1 MIGVG
6 KFIAR
11 HRYIMLLIAI
21 LLLIPSALGFLK
33 TRVNYDLL
41 SYLPESLDTVAGQD
55 IMVDEFGSGGFA
67 MVVVEGMDMKD
78 VQKLEDKYRQIDHV
92 SKTLWYTDVAD
103 LSVPVELLPR
113 DLKESFFKGD
123 ATLMMVLFDGTTSS
137 DESMNALKE
146 MRKITDQQVY
156 ISGMTGV
163 VTDIA
168 DLCMSELPIYVVIAA
183 VLSLLVL
190 TIATHYFLIPIL
202 FLLSIGMAIVYNMG
216 TNFFLGEISYVTQ
229 AVTAVLQ
236 LGVTMDYSIFLLNSY
251 EDYKDQYHE
260 DKESAMGHAIASTF
274 TAIVGSSVT
283 TIAGFLALCVMT
295 FALGKDLGIV
305 MSKGVIIGVICCV
318 TVLPAMIL
326 VFDKWL
332 EKTKHGAIIKETGIL
347 SKIITKHYVIFIVLF
362 VILLFPALYGNNHI
376 QVYYNIAHSLPDDL
390 ESNIANKK
398 LEDTFHMNV
407 IHILMMDK
415 DIKAKDKASMY
426 KDIDKVEG
434 VKWTIGMNSL
444 IGPEIPD
451 VLIPDNIKEMLQG
464 DEHEIAFI
472 CSEYSPATP
481 EVDGQIAE
489 IQGIVKSYDDSAIVI
504 GEAPMMKDLEDTT
517 NVDLKKVNYLSMAA
531 IFIIIMIVFKSISL
545 PVILVAVIE
554 FAINVN
560 MAIPYYM
567 GKELPFVAVIVIGT
581 IQLGATV
588 DYAILM
594 TTRYQKERLNGVGK
608 KEAVSIAHSNSVHSV
623 ITSGFSF
630 FAATFGVA
638 MYSRVDMIGSI
649 CTLLSRGAIISM
661 ISVLVILP
669 AMFMIFDKVI
679 CMTTWDFIKTRKQ
692 HKTGEIG
699 G

>member
-1 MIGVG
+1 MIDVG

-11 HRYIMLLIAI
+11 HRYIMMLIAV
-21 LLLIPSALGFLK
+21 LLLIPSALGFLR

-41 SYLPESLDTVAGQD
+41 SYLPETLDTVAGQD

-78 VQKLEDKYRQIDHV
+78 VQKLEDRYREIDHV

-113 DLKESFFKGD
+113 DLRESFFKGD

-137 DESMNALKE
+137 DDSMNALKE

-190 TIATHYFLIPIL
+190 TIATHYFLIPVI

-251 EDYKDQYHE
+251 ENYKEEFGE

-274 TAIVGSSVT
+274 TAIIGSSVT

-318 TVLPAMIL
+318 TILPAMIL
-326 VFDKWL
+326 VFDNLL
-332 EKTKHGAIIKETGIL
+332 EKTRHKAIIKETGVL
-347 SKIITKHYVIFIVLF
+347 SKIITKHYVVFIVLF
-362 VILLFPALYGNNHI
+362 MILLFPALYGNNHV
-376 QVYYNIAHSLPDDL
+376 QVYYNIAHALPDDL

-398 LEDTFHMNV
+398 LEDTFDMNQ
-407 IHILMMDK
+407 IHIIMMDK

-426 KDIDKVEG
+426 KDIDQVKG
-434 VKWTIGMNSL
+434 VKWTIGLNSL
-444 IGPEIPD
+444 IGSEIPD
-451 VLIPDNIKEMLQG
+451 VLIPDNLKEMLQG

-481 EVDGQIAE
+481 EVDEQISK
-489 IQGIVKSYDDSAIVI
+489 IQGILKGYDDSAIVI
-504 GEAPMMKDLEDTT
+504 GESPMMKDLEDTT

-531 IFIIIMIVFKSISL
+531 IFLIIMIVFKSISL

-560 MAIPYYM
+560 MAIPYFM

-594 TTRYQKERLNGVGK
+594 TTRYQRERLNGVGK
-608 KEAVSIAHSNSVHSV
+608 KEAVSIAHSNSIHSV

-679 CMTTWDFIKTRKQ
+679 CLTTWDFIKTRKQ
-692 HKTGEIG
+692 SKTGEIG

>member
-1 MIGVG
+1 MIDVG

-11 HRYIMLLIAI
+11 HRYIMMLIAV
-21 LLLIPSALGFLK
+21 LLLIPSALGFLR

-41 SYLPESLDTVAGQD
+41 SYLPETLDTVAGQD

-78 VQKLEDKYRQIDHV
+78 VQKLEDRYREIDHV

-113 DLKESFFKGD
+113 DLRECFFKGD

-137 DESMNALKE
+137 DDSMNALKE

-190 TIATHYFLIPIL
+190 TIATHYFLIPVI

-251 EDYKDQYHE
+251 ENYKEEFGE

-274 TAIVGSSVT
+274 TAIIGSSVT

-318 TVLPAMIL
+318 TILPAMIL
-326 VFDKWL
+326 VFDNLL
-332 EKTKHGAIIKETGIL
+332 EKTRHKAIIKETGIL
-347 SKIITKHYVIFIVLF
+347 SKIITKHYVVFIVLF
-362 VILLFPALYGNNHI
+362 MILLFPALYGNNHV
-376 QVYYNIAHSLPDDL
+376 QVYYNIAHALPDDL

-398 LEDTFHMNV
+398 LEDTFDMNQ
-407 IHILMMDK
+407 IHIIMMDK

-426 KDIDKVEG
+426 KDIDQVKG
-434 VKWTIGMNSL
+434 VKWTIGLNSL
-444 IGPEIPD
+444 IGSEIPD
-451 VLIPDNIKEMLQG
+451 VLIPDNLKEMLQG

-481 EVDGQIAE
+481 EVDEQISK
-489 IQGIVKSYDDSAIVI
+489 IQGILKGYDDSAIVI
-504 GEAPMMKDLEDTT
+504 GESPMMKDLEDTT
-517 NVDLKKVNYLSMAA
+517 NVDLKKVNYLSIAA
-531 IFIIIMIVFKSISL
+531 IFLIIMIVFKSISL

-560 MAIPYYM
+560 MAIPYFM

-594 TTRYQKERLNGVGK
+594 TTRYQRERLNGVGK
-608 KEAVSIAHSNSVHSV
+608 KEAVSIAHSNSIHSV

-679 CMTTWDFIKTRKQ
+679 CLTTWDFIKTRKQ
-692 HKTGEIG
+692 SKTGEIG